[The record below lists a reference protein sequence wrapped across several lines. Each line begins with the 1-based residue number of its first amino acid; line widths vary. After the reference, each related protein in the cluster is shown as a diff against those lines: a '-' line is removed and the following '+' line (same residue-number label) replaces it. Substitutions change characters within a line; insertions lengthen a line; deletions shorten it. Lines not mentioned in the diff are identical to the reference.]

1 MSEVNNNKDLGL
13 RETAKTHIVSM
24 LNGRRVQVK
33 GSNLILLREIVAFLT
48 LILDISQSERNDPS
62 SLEDWHLTYLT
73 FYQLL
78 VEAFKVHHIASELLS
93 NLQTYAK
100 ISTD

>member
-1 MSEVNNNKDLGL
+1 VSEVNNNKDLGL

-33 GSNLILLREIVAFLT
+33 GSNLILLREFVAFLI
-48 LILDISQSERNDPS
+48 LILDICQSERNDPS

-73 FYQLL
+73 FFQLL

>member
-1 MSEVNNNKDLGL
+1 
-13 RETAKTHIVSM
+13 M
-24 LNGRRVQVK
+24 LNGLSVQVK

-73 FYQLL
+73 FFQLL

>member
-1 MSEVNNNKDLGL
+1 
-13 RETAKTHIVSM
+13 M
-24 LNGRRVQVK
+24 LNGLSVQFK

-78 VEAFKVHHIASELLS
+78 VEAFKIHHIASELLS